1 MPCHAQ
7 TPQSRYYL
15 GVTLLEPLRRVRQ
28 GDFFCISRN
37 SSARTAD
44 RKWDGIGAVV
54 EKRWETK
61 GIPSFA
67 ELMVPSN
74 AHAPR
79 TAKLF
84 IARIVGTSE
93 RFGANTAMRRRSG
106 LAKGQR

>member
-1 MPCHAQ
+1 M
-7 TPQSRYYL
+7 
-15 GVTLLEPLRRVRQ
+15 RQ
-28 GDFFCISRN
+28 GYFFWISRN
-37 SSARTAD
+37 SSARTAVG

-67 ELMVPSN
+67 ELVVPSN

-79 TAKLF
+79 TANLF

-93 RFGANTAMRRRSG
+93 RFGANTAMKRRGG
-106 LAKGQR
+106 LAMEQR